1 MNLYVLLILI
11 KLHILFLHLLIS
23 NYKDLL
29 LSLISQH
36 LEYQNWIQNEVKN
49 VVGTVESEDE
59 LMSVVSLQL
68 AESIN
73 NMIENEIAKNLEI
86 IRNNVSEKLKQT
98 STLLKEMIDASCN
111 YELEIN
117 DRMSQSIKSIMEA
130 VEVLR
135 KKQEFSEKQQLFTEV

>member
-1 MNLYVLLILI
+1 M
-11 KLHILFLHLLIS
+11 
-23 NYKDLL
+23 
-29 LSLISQH
+29 
-36 LEYQNWIQNEVKN
+36 
-49 VVGTVESEDE
+49 ESEHE

-73 NMIENEIAKNLEI
+73 SMIENEIAKNLEI

-98 STLLKEMIDASCN
+98 STLLKEMIDTSCN

-117 DRMSQSIKSIMEA
+117 DRMSQSVKSIMEA

-135 KKQEFSEKQQLFTEV
+135 KKQEFSEKQQLFTKV

>member
-1 MNLYVLLILI
+1 M
-11 KLHILFLHLLIS
+11 
-23 NYKDLL
+23 
-29 LSLISQH
+29 
-36 LEYQNWIQNEVKN
+36 
-49 VVGTVESEDE
+49 VGTVESEDE
-59 LMSVVSLQL
+59 LMSVISLQL
-68 AESIN
+68 VESIN
-73 NMIENEIAKNLEI
+73 SMIENEIAKNLEI

-135 KKQEFSEKQQLFTEV
+135 KKQEFSEKQQLFTKV

>member
-11 KLHILFLHLLIS
+11 KLHILFLYLLFPITKT
-23 NYKDLL
+23 YCF
-29 LSLISQH
+29 SLISQH
-36 LEYQNWIQNEVKN
+36 LEYQNWIQNEVRN

-59 LMSVVSLQL
+59 LMSVISLQL
-68 AESIN
+68 VESIN
-73 NMIENEIAKNLEI
+73 SMIENEIAKNLEI

-135 KKQEFSEKQQLFTEV
+135 KKQEFSEKQQLFTKV